1 MMNEGGAV
9 LNAEAHGNDG
19 LGKALGADLSRLD
32 DLGRRDFIGRLKAA
46 DASGVASLLGIDRK
60 KGLELIRKCG
70 EAEGR
75 VAERAALKTPDA
87 RKLGRELLTLFS
99 ELASCE
105 LSKVGFQVTT
115 PTLDVRLIQ
124 GRLSLCS
131 AAGGIHDFLSE
142 KGKLEGCLRLLK
154 EAAFEKPKQGESGIS
169 GYFVARGRFLRVATS
184 LFEAFG
190 DINEVQAFLSPI
202 NPTALASLSHTM
214 EELGGGAVEDADAVL
229 GDAEV
234 VINEELRKGRSDV
247 ESARRTVEDRIEEVV
262 SALRMNAMEEEGLR
276 RSAMEGLRI
285 PFEFEKG
292 TLNEV
297 MRQWRKRQEEERA
310 RRKARVEASLRQHL
324 DMIDQVVSKLLE
336 LDRAL
341 AIASAMRRYS
351 LVVPELG
358 GQGEGFVNGRNPFLL
373 RDSTERKVE
382 VYPVS
387 YSLGKTQ
394 GIKVAKARNVAVL
407 TGANSGGK
415 TTLLTTLASVHILTL
430 YGLPVPCDRAEVV
443 PVPIYLFR
451 RRVTRRIGSLEHA
464 LGSLIPVFGD
474 RRRKLV
480 LIDEFEALTEPGAA
494 GRIMAAVLNE
504 AASSSSLVLV
514 VTHLARETLP
524 HVRLPIRV
532 DGIEAKGLDSKGD
545 LVVNRQPVF
554 GHIGSSMPKLIIMKL
569 SRSTKNRRV
578 RALYEEILASIKEE
592 KAQVQ
597 APIATPWTR
606 NEEE

>member
-1 MMNEGGAV
+1 
-9 LNAEAHGNDG
+9 L
-19 LGKALGADLSRLD
+19 
-32 DLGRRDFIGRLKAA
+32 GRLKAA
-46 DASGVASLLGIDRK
+46 DASGVASFLGLDRK
-60 KGLELIRKCG
+60 KGLELIRKHG

-87 RKLGRELLTLFS
+87 RKLGRELLSLFS

-105 LSKVGFQVTT
+105 LSKAGFQATT
-115 PTLDVRLIQ
+115 PTLDVSLIQ
-124 GRLSLCS
+124 ERLSLCS
-131 AAGGIHDFLSE
+131 VAREIHDSLND
-142 KGKLEGCLRLLK
+142 KGKLEGSLRLLK
-154 EAAFEKPKQGESGIS
+154 EAAFEKPKQGESRIS
-169 GYFVARGRFLRVATS
+169 GYFVARGRFLRIATS
-184 LFEAFG
+184 FFEGFS
-190 DINEVQAFLSPI
+190 DVSEIRAFLSPI
-202 NPTALASLSHTM
+202 DRTALASLSHTM

-234 VINEELRKGRSDV
+234 VINEELRKGRADA
-247 ESARRTVEDRIEEVV
+247 ESARRAVEGRIEEVV
-262 SALRMNAMEEEGLR
+262 SALGMNATEEEGLR
-276 RSAMEGLRI
+276 RAAMEGLRI

-297 MRQWRKRQEEERA
+297 LRHWRKRQEEERA
-310 RRKARVEASLRQHL
+310 KRTARVEASLRQHL
-324 DMIDQVVSKLLE
+324 DMIDLVVSKLLE
-336 LDRAL
+336 LDKAL

-373 RDSTERKVE
+373 RDSTERKEIE

-394 GIKVAKARNVAVL
+394 SIQVAKARNVAVL

-415 TTLLTTLASVHILTL
+415 TTLLTTLASIHILTL
-430 YGLPVPCDRAEVV
+430 YGLPVPCERAEVV

-474 RRRKLV
+474 RHRKLV

-545 LVVNRQPVF
+545 LLVNRQPVF

-578 RALYEEILASIKEE
+578 KALYEEILASIKEE

-597 APIATPWTR
+597 APIATPWAR
-606 NEEE
+606 GEEE